1 MFITSSKVSG
11 SIEFIRC
18 IVAGGNPR
26 VGVDHDGFIAH
37 FAKGFDGMNAG
48 VVELYTL
55 SNSIGAGAQ
64 YDYTLFGLANFVVIG
79 VAG

>member
-1 MFITSSKVSG
+1 MYRSRWKPSHQ
-11 SIEFIRC
+11 
-18 IVAGGNPR
+18 

-37 FAKGFDGMNAG
+37 FMKGFDGMNAG

-55 SNSIGAGAQ
+55 SNSIGSGNTI
-64 YDYTLFGLANFVVIG
+64 TLSFGLANFVVIG